1 MTNWDKKFIG
11 LVKHI
16 SEWSKD
22 TSSKNGAV
30 IVDSDN
36 VVLSMG
42 YNGLPIGCD
51 DSKLER
57 FERPLKYM
65 YTEHAERNA
74 IYLSSRHGGSVKNGT
89 MYVTLFPCADC
100 ARAII
105 QSGITK
111 LVSPTPDVNNERW
124 GEHFKVSLV
133 MFKEANLT
141 LVLY

>member
-1 MTNWDKKFIG
+1 
-11 LVKHI
+11 
-16 SEWSKD
+16 
-22 TSSKNGAV
+22 
-30 IVDSDN
+30 
-36 VVLSMG
+36 
-42 YNGLPIGCD
+42 
-51 DSKLER
+51 
-57 FERPLKYM
+57 
-65 YTEHAERNA
+65 
-74 IYLSSRHGGSVKNGT
+74 